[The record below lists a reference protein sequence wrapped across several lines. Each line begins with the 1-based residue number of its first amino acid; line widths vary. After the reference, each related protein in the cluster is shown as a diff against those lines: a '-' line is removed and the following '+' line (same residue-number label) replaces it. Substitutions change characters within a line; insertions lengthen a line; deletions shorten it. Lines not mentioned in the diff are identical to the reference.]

1 MRLDPPPFVI
11 EQFESTWRRWLNNL
25 YISLITSV
33 YKEFETVSSNA
44 EVGKPVTLVDTTT
57 ASITVTL
64 PKAADNEQRVFVV
77 KDISSSVNTVT
88 IDGNGSE
95 TIDGA
100 LTLVLGVRSQAT
112 LLCDGTQWHQIG

>member
-33 YKEFETVSSNA
+33 FKEFETVSANTTVS
-44 EVGKPVTLVDTTT
+44 KPVTLVDTTT

-88 IDGNGSE
+88 IDGDGSE

-112 LLCDGTQWHQIG
+112 LLCDGTQWHKIG

>member
-1 MRLDPPPFVI
+1 MRIDPPPFVI
-11 EQFESTWRRWLNNL
+11 ERFESTWRRWLNNL

-44 EVGKPVTLVDTTT
+44 EVSKPVTLVDTAS

-95 TIDGA
+95 TIDDA

-112 LLCDGTQWHQIG
+112 LLCDGAQWHQIG